1 MKIKQIKDKYVTWA
15 NAMRSLGFGPCA
27 YQYWEKIGYIPPQ
40 AQIKIEKVTNG
51 RLKSDFWLRDSMKQ
65 QAGKTPREV
74 LLRVYILD
82 TLIANSGKELTCDM
96 IGKITQELV
105 DKIIDIDSYHQK

>member
-1 MKIKQIKDKYVTWA
+1 
-15 NAMRSLGFGPCA
+15 
-27 YQYWEKIGYIPPQ
+27 
-40 AQIKIEKVTNG
+40 
-51 RLKSDFWLRDSMKQ
+51 MKQ